1 MHSGTNFDNG
11 FQSIVNLGPN
21 RFTLN
26 HYFQSVYLI
35 QNAKSMIYIFAIE
48 EEANIYTIINITT
61 SFQLIIVKGSLSLI
75 FSSHTKKNSA
85 VNVKIEK
92 WINFAVN
99 KVQLIGKQITS

>member
-1 MHSGTNFDNG
+1 MYMLKFSACTRETHFDNG

-48 EEANIYTIINITT
+48 EETNIYTIINITT

-75 FSSHTKKNSA
+75 FPSHT
-85 VNVKIEK
+85 
-92 WINFAVN
+92 N
-99 KVQLIGKQITS
+99 KTPR

>member
-1 MHSGTNFDNG
+1 MLKFSTCTWETHFDTCNG

-48 EEANIYTIINITT
+48 EETNL
-61 SFQLIIVKGSLSLI
+61 QLVISLHHS
-75 FSSHTKKNSA
+75 N
-85 VNVKIEK
+85 
-92 WINFAVN
+92 
-99 KVQLIGKQITS
+99 

>member
-1 MHSGTNFDNG
+1 M
-11 FQSIVNLGPN
+11 GPN

-26 HYFQSVYLI
+26 HYFQIVYLI

-48 EEANIYTIINITT
+48 EETNIYTIIIITP
-61 SFQLIIVKGSLSLI
+61 SSQLIIVKGSLSLI
-75 FSSHTKKNSA
+75 FPSNTKKNSA

>member
-1 MHSGTNFDNG
+1 MLKFSTCTHFDTCNG

-48 EEANIYTIINITT
+48 EETNL
-61 SFQLIIVKGSLSLI
+61 QLVISLHHS
-75 FSSHTKKNSA
+75 N
-85 VNVKIEK
+85 
-92 WINFAVN
+92 
-99 KVQLIGKQITS
+99 